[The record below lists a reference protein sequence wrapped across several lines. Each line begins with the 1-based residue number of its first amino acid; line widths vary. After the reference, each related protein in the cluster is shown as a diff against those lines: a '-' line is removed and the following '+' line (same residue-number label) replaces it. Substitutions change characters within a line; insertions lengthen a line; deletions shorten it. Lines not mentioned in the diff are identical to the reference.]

1 MFFYGLDKIG
11 IKTKLNGTFS
21 YPAHEGGEEVVD
33 DVSAKEEGVDEAAI
47 LVTKCLRGDGWLC
60 GVGS

>member
-11 IKTKLNGTFS
+11 IKTKLYGTCS
-21 YPAHEGGEEVVD
+21 YPALEGGEEVVD
-33 DVSAKEEGVDEAAI
+33 DVSAEEKGVDKAAI
-47 LVTKCLRGDGWLC
+47 LVTKYLSGDGWLC